1 MLEWLKNRFSGKSR
15 PDQGMITRKCRYCGK
30 TFTLPENVQ
39 HWPDCC
45 MECRAKYRPKE
56 TLTGKCQKCGKTFTF
71 PSDARHWPQYC
82 PECRARRKRR

>member
-1 MLEWLKNRFSGKSR
+1 
-15 PDQGMITRKCRYCGK
+15 
-30 TFTLPENVQ
+30 
-39 HWPDCC
+39 

-71 PSDARHWPQYC
+71 PSDARHWPRYC